1 MATSEIILIEN
12 IPGLGSEADVV
23 RVKAGYARNFLV
35 PQGKAFEVTPATL
48 KKINMLK
55 AKRAEREA
63 REMNEAD
70 ELARK
75 INKLKVTMVLE
86 TGERGKA
93 FGSITSK
100 DLADKLKLELGGFEI
115 DRHKIVL
122 ERPIKDTG
130 EHEITVKLHHEVTA
144 TFVVTVKSSSEAATE
159 AVKEAAEAEE
169 KGFKAKPK
177 ARHAK

>member
-1 MATSEIILIEN
+1 MPNTEVILIEN

-23 RVKAGYARNFLV
+23 KVKAGYARNFLV
-35 PQGKAFEVTPATL
+35 PHGKAYEVTPATL
-48 KKINMLK
+48 KQLNKLK

-63 REMNEAD
+63 NELNSAE

-75 INKLKVTMVLE
+75 INKLKITLTLE
-86 TGERGKA
+86 TGGAGRA
-93 FGSITSK
+93 FGSITAK
-100 DLADKLKLELGGFEI
+100 DIAEKVKAELGGIEI

-130 EHEITVKLHHEVTA
+130 THEISIKLHHDVSA
-144 TFVVTVKSSSEAATE
+144 KLTVNVRSSSEAE
-159 AVKEAAEAEE
+159 APVEAAEAPQE
-169 KGFKAKPK
+169 KGFRAKPK